1 MMPSGRR
8 AADRVRVWHNGPVTW
23 NRAGRNSSKEHKW
36 HLLYLEMGN
45 NAPTWNS
52 TTWFPPPLFQP
63 AWWTSET
70 CRGTK
75 RPAARA
81 VRDSLP
87 RDPACFKPAFVFF
100 RSSSGSPGRVWRTA
114 LCMPVYYVIP
124 ITQQNPQCS
133 AAHLPFIQ
141 RDENIYSPIADR
153 HAFLTPC
160 TSGGEMNI
168 I

>member
-1 MMPSGRR
+1 MMPSSRR
-8 AADRVRVWHNGPVTW
+8 AADWVRVRLNGPVTLS
-23 NRAGRNSSKEHKW
+23 RTGQNSSKEHKR

-52 TTWFPPPLFQP
+52 TTRFPSPLFQP
-63 AWWTSET
+63 AWWRSED
-70 CRGTK
+70 CRDTK
-75 RPAARA
+75 RAGARA

-100 RSSSGSPGRVWRTA
+100 RSCSGSPGRVWRTA

-141 RDENIYSPIADR
+141 REENIYSLIADR
-153 HAFLTPC
+153 HAFFTPC